1 MKLPI
6 APVSMPAELRGV
18 KNGQLPP
25 ELLVL
30 CGLPGSFKMT
40 PRAAAA
46 LKALIAAAVQ
56 AGFDVRATGTYRSYA
71 QQERLFLSRYTTEPL
86 DGRPTKTW
94 NGVKYW
100 QKPGT
105 AVAATPGS
113 SNHGLGLAVDF
124 AEERDGDPGVES
136 VSTRF
141 VEWLCANA
149 HRFGY
154 SAELQSEP
162 WHWRYV
168 AGDNVPAEVQAFH
181 AGSANVAGPTPPP
194 APPAPPA
201 PAIITLPVLRLNSR
215 GEAVKELQRRL
226 TAAGL
231 PTPADGWFGPV
242 TDKLVRTFQ
251 RRKGLLV
258 DGVVGPITWYA
269 LAH

>member
-6 APVSMPAELRGV
+6 AQMTLPAELRGV

-25 ELLVL
+25 ELLVP
-30 CGLPGSFKMT
+30 CGLPGNFKMT

-46 LKALIAAAVQ
+46 LKALIGAAVQ

-71 QQERLFLSRYTTEPL
+71 QQERLFLSRYTTEEL
-86 DGRPTKTW
+86 AGRPTKTW

-100 QKPGT
+100 QKPNT
-105 AVAATPGS
+105 AMAATPGS

-149 HRFGY
+149 ARFGY
-154 SAELQSEP
+154 SAEHQSEP

-168 AGDNVPAEVQAFH
+168 AGDRVPAEVEAFH
-181 AGSANVAGPTPPP
+181 AGSTHVAGPAPVTPPPPPP
-194 APPAPPA
+194 APAA
-201 PAIITLPVLRLNSR
+201 STLPVLGLNAR
-215 GEAVKELQRRL
+215 GDAVKELQRRL
-226 TAAGL
+226 TAAGF
-231 PTPADGWFGPV
+231 PIAADGWFGPV
-242 TDKLVRTFQ
+242 TDKVVRAFQ
-251 RRKGLLV
+251 RSRKLLA
-258 DGVVGPITWYA
+258 DGVVGPVTWRA
-269 LAH
+269 LGA